1 MTSSCHV
8 MGHRLVAIVITMYLL
23 RIPIQ
28 QHRTELKA
36 HRNSPAGRFQF
47 ELWHWKN
54 AAEGPMTYIRAH
66 LGGSDRSENQMLHT
80 VKYFKSRFG
89 RLNSTLIL
97 CSLVV
102 NCLKIHFKWWYV
114 QCCWHHLNN
123 LQHREPFK
131 KNVEFSTLGGEPK
144 ILA

>member
-54 AAEGPMTYIRAH
+54 AAERRGTNDTHKSSSRWQWPVGKPDATYRQIFQV
-66 LGGSDRSENQMLHT
+66 SFWPTQ
-80 VKYFKSRFG
+80 
-89 RLNSTLIL
+89 LNSHTLFT
-97 CSLVV
+97 
-102 NCLKIHFKWWYV
+102 CLKIHFKWWYV